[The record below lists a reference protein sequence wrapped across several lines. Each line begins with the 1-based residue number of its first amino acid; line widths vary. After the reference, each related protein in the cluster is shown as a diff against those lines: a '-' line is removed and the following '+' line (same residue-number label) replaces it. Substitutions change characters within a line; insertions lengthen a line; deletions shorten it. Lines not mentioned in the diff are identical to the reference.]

1 MASPLELKCT
11 WIDLAALA
19 IDNKFLEDLP
29 GGPRAQGYDPLNPSK
44 SNASTGTFDAASRS
58 GSLLR
63 NHRLDC
69 LLYRNHSSYLT
80 NFLMLNFRSARP
92 CGPSHPY
99 YNTCPRDDE
108 RPGVQACL
116 PRIAIKRGII

>member
-1 MASPLELKCT
+1 MVSSAFVDTGYMVSPLELKCT

-44 SNASTGTFDAASRS
+44 SNASTM
-58 GSLLR
+58 LR

-80 NFLMLNFRSARP
+80 NFLMLNFRSARHAA
-92 CGPSHPY
+92 PSP
-99 YNTCPRDDE
+99 P
-108 RPGVQACL
+108 L
-116 PRIAIKRGII
+116 L